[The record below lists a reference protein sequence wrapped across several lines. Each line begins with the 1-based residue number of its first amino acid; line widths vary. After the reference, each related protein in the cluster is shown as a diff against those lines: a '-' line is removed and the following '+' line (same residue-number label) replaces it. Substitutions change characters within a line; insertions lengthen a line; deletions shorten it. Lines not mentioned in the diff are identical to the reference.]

1 MLAMLLAVA
10 MLPAAGLQAAH
21 ADEPE
26 PTRPA
31 TTGGDMAL
39 EGVAAAG
46 GGSVATDT
54 GMGDVGPD
62 TPAAEEREGG
72 MLAADGLL
80 YTVADGGLSLA
91 GFDGE
96 APAGALAVPEVVS
109 VDGRAVPIVA
119 IAMGAGQV
127 AEGVTALSLPRSVS
141 EVSLPSLAPAFP
153 ALASVEVA
161 PAAGPSLPAAAG
173 AAALRSAYSSS
184 GGMLFAPASVGVLR
198 DGGAVEL
205 IECRE
210 LVWAPPALVSAR
222 IPVDCRAVAAGAFAD
237 VRNLQTVVCFGTM
250 ERIADGAF
258 AEEQMATAKVAIPAA
273 SPAVAAVAE
282 ERVSASM
289 ALMNDAG
296 QKERRYAWHEAGWR
310 MGDIVMGKPYGSLT
324 ETVAVTDEGAVAS
337 GEAQL
342 ISYPDMHPQA
352 MDVKH
357 PGEDGKIDMAD
368 NGLAF
373 TVKSD
378 MTASVAWRGDPT
390 ATPAHV
396 DIPASVVIDGVT
408 YPVTEVAPNAFKGA
422 VFLTSVAVPEGVAV
436 IGEGAFEDCANLA
449 ALDAPASLREIGV
462 TALKGTPAQLSWA
475 PASEDAPTNPAERE
489 PANAVIDSVEESGNV
504 SSVQGSA
511 VDNVVSS
518 FPSVPEESL
527 HNDASRIAHNN
538 GAVSANDDYGLDGSG
553 VTQATTSASDSDTD
567 MEIAPY
573 LSSSSFI
580 QIATYPRDA
589 SNHIKYTNVKNSM
602 LSGIG
607 DGSLEVMSK
616 SSSKNQWTAIITENN
631 LASFQSF
638 DKNNNLQVHFT
649 LEAPDGMRFAAA
661 GVRGQ
666 SSMELE
672 TSAIEHAYVTVVR
685 RETMGS
691 ESLLTAADAADAYQP
706 KGDYAASDHTHDSRY
721 YTKAEVSTA
730 LGAKADA
737 NLLYNSGLKESA
749 FTTANTV
756 RGAINDLRA
765 VLSTDKETAFTAKST
780 VRGAINTK
788 SDLNLLA
795 KGTDAEPAF
804 TKDNTVRGA
813 LNAKADANHN
823 HDDAY
828 AAASHEH
835 DADDITS
842 GTLDTA
848 RIPNLDASIITSGG
862 FGSDRIGGKAITTA
876 KINDAAVTTE
886 KIADANVTEA
896 KLKDGAVTTKK
907 IADLNV
913 TEAKLAADAVT
924 EGKIKNGSVTTNKI
938 ADANVTEGK
947 LAADAVT
954 TDKIK
959 DANVTTEKLAD
970 KAVTN
975 DKIADG
981 TIADD
986 KLASAFV
993 KPTEFGSVRYEGVYD
1008 AEANTYPTMYR
1019 RGGTPAVHEPH
1030 REGYEF
1036 LGWEWQR
1043 AGSSP
1048 ASGAG
1053 GLAPAFA
1060 EAGEVTLRATWKEV
1074 VPEANHFFTTDAPLK
1089 AEDNAEHQSHVVAVR
1104 LADFERSLRR
1114 VAFERNDA
1122 TGLLREG
1129 AEIELWVGNAPD
1141 VIGTGTRLALGETDE
1156 AWLPGM
1162 PLARIGDAS
1171 WGVYVGVRVRTA
1183 DVDASRLVASYAS
1196 GAYVVSLVK
1205 MSYEFA

>member
-1 MLAMLLAVA
+1 MGKPHPDVSGRTLLAPQGATVRKISLVPKGVGAELQTARRPQSGWALATLITSIVLVMLLAVA

-21 ADEPE
+21 ADEPA

-54 GMGDVGPD
+54 GMGDVEPD
-62 TPAAEEREGG
+62 TPVAEEREGG

-91 GFDGE
+91 GFDGG

-222 IPVDCRAVAAGAFAD
+222 IPVDCRSVAAGAFAD
-237 VRNLQTVVCFGTM
+237 VRDLQAVVCFGTM

-258 AEEQMATAKVAIPAA
+258 AEEQMATAKVVIPAA

-282 ERVSASM
+282 ERVSANM
-289 ALMNDAG
+289 ALMSDAG

-324 ETVAVTDEGAVAS
+324 ETVAVTEEGAVAS

-342 ISYPDMHPQA
+342 ISYPDMHPEA
-352 MDVKH
+352 TDVKH
-357 PGEDGKIDMAD
+357 PDETGKIDMAD

-422 VFLTSVAVPEGVAV
+422 VFLTDVTVPEGVAV
-436 IGEGAFEDCANLA
+436 IGEGAFEDCANLS

-475 PASEDAPTNPAERE
+475 SKSEGTGAGESEKEIIDIPADGELQSVAGASDVPIKGENAIE
-489 PANAVIDSVEESGNV
+489 PGESSLKDLRIQDGGTEQIVSKGEQVDEESGITPYMSTSNKLMLRV
-504 SSVQGSA
+504 SDWSLAPQCSASGAEVGMNIVNSVDEYGPIINIFVGSKETK
-511 VDNVVSS
+511 DGHFWEFRLNPGGTLGITSRS
-518 FPSVPEESL
+518 PSGGKIGSGIVLPPDGYFFGSV
-527 HNDASRIAHNN
+527 
-538 GAVSANDDYGLDGSG
+538 AVSDQDGLFTSSTPAYATAWLFRDEVHGNQELA
-553 VTQATTSASDSDTD
+553 TQTWVSNNYA
-567 MEIAPY
+567 
-573 LSSSSFI
+573 SSSH
-580 QIATYPRDA
+580 
-589 SNHIKYTNVKNSM
+589 NH
-602 LSGIG
+602 
-607 DGSLEVMSK
+607 DG
-616 SSSKNQWTAIITENN
+616 A
-631 LASFQSF
+631 
-638 DKNNNLQVHFT
+638 
-649 LEAPDGMRFAAA
+649 
-661 GVRGQ
+661 
-666 SSMELE
+666 
-672 TSAIEHAYVTVVR
+672 
-685 RETMGS
+685 
-691 ESLLTAADAADAYQP
+691 
-706 KGDYAASDHTHDSRY
+706 YAANDHTHDGRYYTETEIGDILESYVTNTALADKNYITKAVEDLENY
-721 YTKAEVSTA
+721 YTKAEMDTSLA
-730 LGAKADA
+730 G
-737 NLLYNSGLKESA
+737 
-749 FTTANTV
+749 
-756 RGAINDLRA
+756 
-765 VLSTDKETAFTAKST
+765 
-780 VRGAINTK
+780 K
-788 SDLNLLA
+788 SDTGH
-795 KGTDAEPAF
+795 K
-804 TKDNTVRGA
+804 
-813 LNAKADANHN
+813 H
-823 HDDAY
+823 
-828 AAASHEH
+828 AAA
-835 DADDITS
+835 DITS
-842 GTLDTA
+842 GTFGTA
-848 RIPNLDASIITSGG
+848 RIAD
-862 FGSDRIGGKAITTA
+862 DAITT
-876 KINDAAVTTE
+876 D
-886 KIADANVTEA
+886 
-896 KLKDGAVTTKK
+896 KLADGAVTTDR
-907 IADLNV
+907 IANLNV
-913 TEAKLAADAVT
+913 TEEKLAADAVT
-924 EGKIKNGSVTTNKI
+924 TAKIKNL
-938 ADANVTEGK
+938 NVTADK

-959 DANVTTEKLAD
+959 DANVTTSKIKDLNVTTEKLANA
-970 KAVTN
+970 AVTN

-986 KLASAFV
+986 KLASTFV
-993 KPTEFGSVRYEGVYD
+993 KPTEFGSVRCDNVYD
-1008 AEANTYPTMYR
+1008 ADTNTYPTMYR

-1048 ASGAG
+1048 ASGSG
-1053 GLAPAFA
+1053 DIAPAFA

-1074 VPEANHFFTTDAPLK
+1074 IPEANHFFTTDVPLK
-1089 AEDNAEHQSHVVAVR
+1089 AEDNAEYQSHVVAVR
-1104 LADFERSLRR
+1104 LADFERALRR
-1114 VAFERNDA
+1114 VEFERNDA
-1122 TGLLREG
+1122 TGILREG
-1129 AEIELWVGNAPD
+1129 AQIELWVGNVPD
-1141 VIGTGTRLALGETDE
+1141 VIGTGTRLALGETDF
-1156 AWLPGM
+1156 AWMNNL
-1162 PLARIGDAS
+1162 PLAQIGDES
-1171 WGVYVGVRVRTA
+1171 WGVYVGVRIRTA
-1183 DVDASRLVASYAS
+1183 DVDESRLIPSYAS

-1205 MSYEFA
+1205 MSYEFS